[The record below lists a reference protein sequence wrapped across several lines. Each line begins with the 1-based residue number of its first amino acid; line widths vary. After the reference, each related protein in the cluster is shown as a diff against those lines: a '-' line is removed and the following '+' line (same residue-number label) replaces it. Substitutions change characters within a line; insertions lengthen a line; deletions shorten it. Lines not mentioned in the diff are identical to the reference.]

1 MGDKVVCVDDKSP
14 SFGTWGRDAI
24 KKGEIY
30 TIRDS
35 HVDPQGSSAILLFE
49 TSTGVFRDDGSEVGY
64 LARRF
69 APVKETNIEIFREID
84 RKIFKGE
91 IIDA

>member
-1 MGDKVVCVDDKSP
+1 MGEKVVCVDDKSP
-14 SFGTWGRDAI
+14 SDGTWGRDPL

-30 TIRDS
+30 TIRDRHIS
-35 HVDPQGSSAILLFE
+35 PSGHRGVLLFE
-49 TSTGVFRDDGSEVGY
+49 VATGILREDGSEIGY

-84 RKIFKGE
+84 RKIFKGVPV
-91 IIDA
+91 DA